1 MEVASS
7 ARGATCVRL
16 GERVGHRCVRDDRRR
31 PLTSTAAPPVAG
43 SKLPLDRLLS
53 LFADVHRGESARL
66 LLLAFNVFLIL
77 TAYYVMKP
85 VREALILA
93 QPDGAQIK
101 SYSMAL
107 QAVLLVAIV
116 PAYGALAA
124 RLPRRRLI
132 NTVTAFFIGCLPLF
146 YVAAEAGWHV
156 GVVFFLWI
164 GIFSLMVI
172 AQFWAYANDL
182 YTPEAGKRLFAVIAF
197 GASLGAVFGS
207 FISGRLIGPLGV
219 HALLLVAAVILGL
232 SLAAFN
238 WIDARER
245 ALKPRLNT
253 TIDPADQQ
261 RGDDAPIGGA
271 NAFAL
276 VLRSR
281 YLLLI
286 GAMVLLLNWVN
297 ATGEFILSSIVQ
309 RAAEEKIAAGSL
321 APERAGAFIGAFY
334 AEYFQVV
341 NIVGMLL
348 QLFLVSRIV
357 KLVGVH
363 VAVCVLPVVALGSY
377 AVAALLPSLAVVRWV
392 KTAENSVDYSLQNT
406 VRQMLF
412 LPTTREEKYKAKQ
425 VTDSFIVRAG
435 DVLSSATVFVGT
447 AILALGTAEFAWINV
462 ALVMVWLVVAVLVGR
477 EFRRRSMPAA
487 GVSP

>member
-1 MEVASS
+1 MAS
-7 ARGATCVRL
+7 TL
-16 GERVGHRCVRDDRRR
+16 
-31 PLTSTAAPPVAG
+31 PAAEA
-43 SKLPLDRLLS
+43 KLPLDRLLS
-53 LFADVHRGESARL
+53 LFAEVHRGESARL

-93 QPDGAQIK
+93 QPGGAEIK

-124 RLPRRRLI
+124 RLSRRRLI
-132 NTVTAFFIGCLPLF
+132 NAVTAFFIACLPLF
-146 YVAAEAGWHV
+146 YLAAEARWHV

-182 YTPEAGKRLFAVIAF
+182 YSPEAGKRLFAVIAF
-197 GASLGAVFGS
+197 GASAGAVFGS
-207 FISGRLIGPLGV
+207 YISGHLIGILGV
-219 HALLLVAAVILGL
+219 HAMLLVAAAILGF
-232 SLAAFN
+232 SLMVFN
-238 WIDARER
+238 LIDARER
-245 ALKPRLNT
+245 AEGLAGRRR
-253 TIDPADQQ
+253 AEE
-261 RGDDAPIGGA
+261 APIGNG

-276 VLRSR
+276 VLRNR

-297 ATGEFILSSIVQ
+297 ATGEYVLSSIVQ
-309 RAAEEKIAAGSL
+309 RAAEERIAAGTL
-321 APERAGAFIGAFY
+321 TREGEGAFIGAFY

-341 NIVGMLL
+341 NIIGMAL

-447 AILALGTAEFAWINV
+447 AVLALGTSGFAWINV
-462 ALVMVWLVVAVLVGR
+462 VLVTVWIAVAVLVGK
-477 EFRRRSMPAA
+477 EFRRRAASLPAGGA
-487 GVSP
+487 